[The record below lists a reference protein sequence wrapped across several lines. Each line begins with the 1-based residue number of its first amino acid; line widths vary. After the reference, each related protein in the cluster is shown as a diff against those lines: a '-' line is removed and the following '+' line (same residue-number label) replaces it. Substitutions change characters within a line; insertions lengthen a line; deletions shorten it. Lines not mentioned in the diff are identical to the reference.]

1 MIKLLLKLLDSISQT
16 ILFCAGIWLLYIT
29 FFNADQSNYLWDTL
43 KATKSLRITIG
54 LFFLL
59 IVLVRFEI
67 RNKNSTKGQYIDLQ
81 TDDGQIGISIKAICD
96 FISRIGKEFPAIKQ
110 IETKVKNHKST
121 IAITLL
127 VKIKAGNKIPELS
140 KQLKYRVRESAQES
154 LGIEEISSISI
165 KIREITGNPPP
176 SKKNSDPAIPKAEK
190 EPISEEIS

>member
-16 ILFCAGIWLLYIT
+16 VLFCAGLWLLYIT
-29 FFNADQSNYLWDTL
+29 FFNADQSNNLCDTL

-67 RNKNSTKGQYIDLQ
+67 RNKNNTKGQYINLQ

-110 IETKVKNHKST
+110 IETKVKNKKSS

-154 LGIEEISSISI
+154 LGIDEISSISI

-176 SKKNSDPAIPKAEK
+176 SKK
-190 EPISEEIS
+190 EEENTFTDESFS